1 MSPSILDSLFTDKE
15 LDNEDDSSIHTEN
28 IPS

>member
-1 MSPSILDSLFTDKE
+1 MSPSMLDSLFTDKE
-15 LDNEDDSSIHTEN
+15 LNNEDESSIQTEH

>member
-1 MSPSILDSLFTDKE
+1 MSPSMLDSLFTDKE
-15 LDNEDDSSIHTEN
+15 LDNEDDSSIHTEH